1 MNNPYYD
8 LTKPEKQIEI
18 IEGWCDD
25 DESNETFFFKQ
36 VIFNLNLL
44 RFYQHKFGK
53 VSLEEFAKFTE
64 DNKDD

>member
-8 LTKPEKQIEI
+8 LTKSEKQIEI
-18 IEGWCDD
+18 IKGWFDED
-25 DESNETFFFKQ
+25 DESGETYFFKQ

-53 VSLEEFAKFTE
+53 VSLEDFAKFME
-64 DNKDD
+64 ERK

>member
-18 IEGWCDD
+18 IKGWFDED
-25 DESNETFFFKQ
+25 DESGETYFFKQ
-36 VIFNLNLL
+36 VIFNLNFL

-53 VSLEEFAKFTE
+53 VSLEDFTE
-64 DNKDD
+64 FLEEKK

>member
-1 MNNPYYD
+1 MSNPFYD

-18 IEGWCDD
+18 IDGWIEDGDEG
-25 DESNETFFFKQ
+25 NEAYFFRQ

-53 VSLEEFAKFTE
+53 ISLEEFAKFMEET
-64 DNKDD
+64 K

>member
-18 IEGWCDD
+18 IKGWFDED
-25 DESNETFFFKQ
+25 DETSETYFFKQ
-36 VIFNLNLL
+36 VIFNLDML

-64 DNKDD
+64 ERK